1 MRKMGLGNI
10 DKIISDTKEILK
22 EHQLCDSCLGRL
34 FAPKLGLSSHKKL
47 GHKIRNIL
55 HKKNPKSC
63 YICKNLMSKLDLQ
76 LSKMLEMSNDYEFSS
91 FLVGAILQP
100 SILDR
105 DDQIRSKFKLQGIS
119 GIKADVT
126 REIGKRFG
134 RKTKTKV
141 NYQNPDI
148 VFTLDFKNSECE
160 IKPKPVFLSG
170 RYTKSQRGIP
180 QKQRPCEHCSGKG
193 CYSCQFHGI
202 SEFDSVEGKIAKF
215 LYERFGAQQAKITWV
230 GSEDETSLVLG
241 KGRPFFVKLVNP
253 HKRKT
258 SLGKKIQLD
267 EVLIHNLKIIAKI
280 PSNNM
285 RFRSKVKMEVQ
296 TENEIKPSQ
305 LKNLHKLEKQPISI
319 YENSG
324 KKSQKNIYDIQ
335 YKKKS
340 SNCFS
345 LFMKADGGVPL
356 KRLANGSEV
365 TPSLSSILEN
375 SCKCKHFDFYE
386 IALTH

>member
-1 MRKMGLGNI
+1 MKNMGHSNV

-22 EHQLCDSCLGRL
+22 EYNLCDNCLGRL
-34 FAPKLGLSSHKKL
+34 FASKLGLLSHKKL
-47 GHKIRNIL
+47 GNKIRNIS

-76 LSKMLEMSNDYEFSS
+76 LSKMVEMSKDYEFSS
-91 FLVGAILQP
+91 FLVGAMLQP
-100 SILDR
+100 SVLDR
-105 DDQIRSKFKLQGIS
+105 DDQIRSKFKLQGVS
-119 GIKADVT
+119 SIKADVT

-148 VFTLDFKNSECE
+148 IFTLDFKNEECE
-160 IKPKPVFLSG
+160 MKPKPVFLSG
-170 RYTKSQRGIP
+170 RYTKRLRGIP
-180 QKQRPCEHCSGKG
+180 QKQRPCKQCSGKG
-193 CYSCQFHGI
+193 CYSCQFYGI

-215 LYERFGAQQAKITWV
+215 LYEKFGAQQAKFTWI

-253 HKRKT
+253 RRRKARLVKRIH
-258 SLGKKIQLD
+258 LG
-267 EVLIHNLKIIAKI
+267 EVLLHDLKVIAKI
-280 PSNNM
+280 PSNTI
-285 RFRSKVKMEVQ
+285 RFKSKVEMEVQ
-296 TENEIKPSQ
+296 TEHDIKSSQ

-324 KKSQKNIYDIQ
+324 KKSQKNIYDIR

-340 SNCFS
+340 NNCFS

-356 KRLANGSEV
+356 KRLANGYEV
-365 TPSLSSILEN
+365 IPSLSSILEN
-375 SCKCKHFDFYE
+375 PCKCKHFDFYE